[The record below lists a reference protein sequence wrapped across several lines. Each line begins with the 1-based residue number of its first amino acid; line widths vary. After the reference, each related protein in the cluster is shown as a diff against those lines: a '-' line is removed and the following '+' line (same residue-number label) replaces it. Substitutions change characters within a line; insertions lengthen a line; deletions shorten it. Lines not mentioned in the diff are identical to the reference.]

1 MRKKEGKEGGE
12 AGGGEPEVGGPAR
25 EGRRPEGGPQAEG
38 ELPVGRLSSARKQ
51 CVIFFKA
58 TDLIS

>member
-1 MRKKEGKEGGE
+1 MRKKERRKGRRGGW
-12 AGGGEPEVGGPAR
+12 GGEPEVGGPAR

-51 CVIFFKA
+51 CGIF
-58 TDLIS
+58 